1 MRRFQRGETLIG
13 LLAAIAIIA
22 ILAVVVLKGT
32 GAFGKSSSPRADGRG
47 TTMPG
52 LAKAK
57 AEDTVCKNYL
67 GQLRMSL
74 QISRD
79 TGGEEAWPQTLEET
93 RLGSQFYGCPMGKGK
108 EPYGYDPTSGQVWCV
123 HPGHEKY

>member
-1 MRRFQRGETLIG
+1 MRRHRSGETLVGI
-13 LLAAIAIIA
+13 LAAVAIVA
-22 ILAVVVLKGT
+22 ILAVVVFKGT
-32 GAFGKSSSPRADGRG
+32 GAFGKSASPRADGRG

-79 TGGEEAWPQTLEET
+79 TGGDEAWPQTLEET
-93 RLGSQFYGCPMGKGK
+93 RLGNQFYTCPMGKGK
-108 EPYGYDPTSGQVWCV
+108 EPYGYDPTTGRVWCV